1 MGNSKFLVE
10 FKKEVCD
17 FTNDHTYLEAE
28 TKFGISRKSIQR
40 WRESLSYPPL
50 GRGFRRVNLRD
61 LEFKHEVC
69 QYYDNHTAEETLAKF
84 DVGRPS
90 LFKWRRELGYRNKS
104 RGYNLY
110 TEQLQP
116 SAIRRERRNFVM
128 TRKENGD
135 LQAQIVSLNHQLNEL
150 YIQIEQLKRDTEIVQ
165 SIRNLF
171 NH

>member
-28 TKFGISRKSIQR
+28 TKFGITRKSIQR
-40 WRESLSYPPL
+40 WRESLGYPPL

-110 TEQLQP
+110 TQEYRQQSRAPLHFKSTRGEDGKYKLEVLQKR
-116 SAIRRERRNFVM
+116 I
-128 TRKENGD
+128 TD
-135 LQAQIVSLNHQLNEL
+135 LETQIATMQPDVEL
-150 YIQIEQLKRDTEIVQ
+150 AK